1 MPNLPLILSGPVG
14 RPWALAC
21 VLWACSSAVLALETR
36 ESLMVKPASEATSRS
51 ESKKPPKRLVKTSSA
66 AESKATAK
74 KTARTAPTLAQPLVV
89 KSVLPANR
97 LPVVLDIA
105 AGRAHV
111 LVLPFAASRVAV
123 GNPQVADFT
132 LVKNNEL
139 YILGKSVGAT
149 NLILWDK
156 SGESRTVNLTVGV
169 NLGVFADVL
178 SRVLPNEKDIKLT
191 SASGSIV
198 LSGMVSDAIAADS
211 VVNLAQAFLQQLQPG
226 SGFGGQASALSS
238 NPQAGGNNPSSPTSG
253 SGANTPQAGAMGNL
267 SANTQ
272 RAQVINLMRIRDP
285 QQVMLDV
292 KIAEIS
298 KTLLDKLG
306 IKGVERGD
314 LMRWNIISN
323 VVGGASDGSLGV
335 LLGAGVTGKGAMLEA
350 KKNDG
355 LVKILAEPT
364 IVAMSGHE
372 GKFLVGGKVFIPI
385 TQNGG
390 NGSTVTLDEREFGV
404 GLKFVPTVLDG
415 GRVSLR
421 VASEVSEISKE
432 PLVLSVGTSTSIL
445 PAITTRNVSTTVQL
459 RDNQSLVIGGLMRNN
474 ITESIKAFPLLG
486 EIPILGALFRST
498 EFNSELT
505 ELIVVVSPRLVSATD
520 KPPSLPTDNFTPPS
534 RAQLLLEGKMEGSP
548 APAQSVPKK

>member
-1 MPNLPLILSGPVG
+1 MPTLAPFFSGHRLWVVACLFLS
-14 RPWALAC
+14 
-21 VLWACSSAVLALETR
+21 CSQGVWALETR
-36 ESLMVKPASEATSRS
+36 ESLMLKPAVDASARAEPRA
-51 ESKKPPKRLVKTSSA
+51 PVKRVT
-66 AESKATAK
+66 KATNDPQPKGSNK
-74 KTARTAPTLAQPLVV
+74 KSARTAQPKALAQPVVV

-156 SGESRTVNLTVGV
+156 TGESRTVNLTVGV

-238 NPQAGGNNPSSPTSG
+238 NPQVGSNNGSSTTPGG
-253 SGANTPQAGAMGNL
+253 GANTAQAGALGNL

-306 IKGVERGD
+306 VKGVERGD

-390 NGSTVTLDEREFGV
+390 NGPTVTLDEREFGV

-432 PLVLSVGTSTSIL
+432 PLVLSVGTSSSIL

-548 APAQSVPKK
+548 APAKSDPKK